1 VLPRLYPIV
10 DTGVCA
16 ARGVPPLDVVAACLR
31 GGATLLQLRV
41 KTGASGAFLD
51 LARQAR
57 VLTDAAGARLI
68 VNDRADIAAMAGAA
82 GVHVGQDDL
91 PVAVARRILG
101 ASALVGLSTH
111 TPAQVDASPRSAVSY
126 LAVGPVFET
135 DTTETGYTARGLD
148 IVRYAAGTGVPV
160 VAIGG
165 ITIDNARSVLEAGAS
180 AVSLISDLFAEGS
193 PDVRVAA
200 YLKRLSECR

>member
-16 ARGVPPLDVVAACLR
+16 AHEVGPLDVVGGCLR

-41 KTGASGAFLD
+41 KGGSGGAFLE

-57 VLTDAAGARLI
+57 ALTDAAGARLI

-82 GVHVGQDDL
+82 GVHVGQEDL
-91 PVAVARRILG
+91 PVDVVRGILG
-101 ASALVGLSTH
+101 PAAIVGLSTH
-111 TPAQVDASPRSAVSY
+111 TPEQVDAAAREAVSY
-126 LAVGPVFET
+126 LAVGPVF
-135 DTTETGYTARGLD
+135 DTGTKATGYTARGLD
-148 IVRYAAGTGVPV
+148 LVRYAAGTGLPV

-165 ITIDNARSVLEAGAS
+165 ITLDTAPSVIEAGAT
-180 AVSLISDLFAEGS
+180 AVAVIADLFAEGS
-193 PDVRVAA
+193 PEARVRA
-200 YLKRLSECR
+200 LIERLTLR